1 MRDRRGEPLSTDD
14 PAAVERLDAAVALM
28 NGYFTDPLAVID
40 RALEEHPD
48 FVMGHCFRAGLLLIA
63 AQKSVEPE
71 LRRSVEAAEALAA
84 RANDRERGHI
94 AAARAWLDGDFHRT
108 PELYGRVLED
118 HPGDLAALQF
128 AHQCDF
134 FVGDSAA
141 LRDRPAGVLARSD
154 PGLPGHGFVL
164 GMHAFGLEENGDFAA
179 AEETGRRAVGLI
191 PRNPWAIHAVAHVM
205 EMQGRSGEGI
215 AWMRDREADW
225 APDNLLAVHNWWHLA
240 LHHLD
245 RCETGAVLD
254 IYDRHVRPRP
264 EAIGL
269 ELSDATALL
278 WRLHLAGIDAGDRWR
293 EVADGWEPMAGDGYY
308 AFNDMHAMMAF
319 VAAGRDGAAGRLVAT
334 LTARAAGSGAIGGRA
349 GGRCAHGGTPDGWG
363 RLGRHGPRRRPGL
376 RPSGRGGPEPVYASG
391 RRVAPRGPEVL
402 PRRTS
407 APRVRTTTSARFRG
421 PWPCPGPGAPRGG
434 SRARRP
440 SGARRSGSP
449 RRRRCRAGR
458 AGRSPAGRPRPRR
471 PRRAGPRV
479 RSTAGPARG

>member
-334 LTARAAGSGAIGGRA
+334 LTARAAGSGANAAMTREVGLPASLGLLAFGRGDHA
-349 GGRCAHGGTPDGWG
+349 AATDLLLPLTAISR
-363 RLGRHGPRRRPGL
+363 RLGGSDAQRD
-376 RPSGRGGPEPVYASG
+376 
-391 RRVAPRGPEVL
+391 VL
-402 PRRTS
+402 SLTLLE
-407 APRVRTTTSARFRG
+407 AAQ
-421 PWPCPGPGAPRGG
+421 
-434 SRARRP
+434 
-440 SGARRSGSP
+440 
-449 RRRRCRAGR
+449 RAGR
-458 AGRSPAGRPRPRR
+458 TEVARDLAARRIELKPRSRFNRLLTEKRLNLG
-471 PRRAGPRV
+471 
-479 RSTAGPARG
+479 

>member
-14 PAAVERLDAAVALM
+14 PASGERLDAAVALM

-40 RALEEHPD
+40 RALEERPD

-71 LRRSVEAAEALAA
+71 LRRSVEAAEALAGT
-84 RANDRERGHI
+84 ANDRERGHI

-134 FVGDSAA
+134 FVGDAAA
-141 LRDRPAGVLARSD
+141 LRDRPAGVLARCD
-154 PGLPGHGFVL
+154 PDLPGHGFVL
-164 GMHAFGLEENGDFAA
+164 GMHAFGLEENRDFAA
-179 AEETGRRAVGLI
+179 AEEQGRRAVELI

-245 RCETGAVLD
+245 RCETGAVLE

-319 VAAGRDGAAGRLVAT
+319 VAAGREQSAARLAAALADRGAGT
-334 LTARAAGSGAIGGRA
+334 GTNAAMTRDVGLPA
-349 GGRCAHGGTPDGWG
+349 C
-363 RLGRHGPRRRPGL
+363 LGL
-376 RPSGRGGPEPVYASG
+376 LAFGRGDYAAATDLLLPLPAIS
-391 RRVAPRGPEVL
+391 RR
-402 PRRTS
+402 
-407 APRVRTTTSARFRG
+407 F
-421 PWPCPGPGAPRGG
+421 GG
-434 SRARRP
+434 SDAQRDVIALTLLE
-440 SGARRSGSP
+440 AAQ
-449 RRRRCRAGR
+449 RAGR
-458 AGRSPAGRPRPRR
+458 TETARDLAARRIELKPRSAFTRLVTEKRLNLG
-471 PRRAGPRV
+471 
-479 RSTAGPARG
+479 